1 MCVFIKKAVKVC
13 LFKMFTHTTFWCF
26 QRCCATRERAPSHS
40 PSPPYYAVPFYAVLD
55 GQVRADAPGSP
66 GVPFVRVCAT
76 PQAEMDI
83 KTLEPEICGDGAN
96 LAASQLVVSDSK
108 SHTSWAITD
117 NENDLTEPTLKLAH
131 EDYATIKLA
140 NYANVTEVHVC
151 GNWWTRPEAVVHV
164 RVSDTDPVDLGAGKY
179 GPECYDDEGL
189 TPVRPGRGRRV
200 GRTVLQVEYPVRLV
214 VDPEEQSVDPVVVC
228 SSSSSG

>member
-1 MCVFIKKAVKVC
+1 M
-13 LFKMFTHTTFWCF
+13 
-26 QRCCATRERAPSHS
+26 
-40 PSPPYYAVPFYAVLD
+40 VPFDCAWVDVTLMACD
-55 GQVRADAPGSP
+55 EWSARFRVCALL
-66 GVPFVRVCAT
+66 PFVRVCAT

-164 RVSDTDPVDLGAGKY
+164 RVSDTDPVDLGEGKY

-189 TPVRPGRGRRV
+189 TPVRPGGGV
-200 GRTVLQVEYPVRLV
+200 WVLQVEYPV
-214 VDPEEQSVDPVVVC
+214 VDPGAVDPV
-228 SSSSSG
+228 